1 MWPAARA
8 SSSASWC
15 WKLPKPTALATVGN
29 LWLATLSTLLFD
41 AYLANAKEHAKE
53 ICGTGIWVR
62 KNAERKAVESN
73 CALCATRTSSR
84 RKVSNSPAAS
94 AKVGASL
101 TSSGVMP
108 WMEMLTSSKCS
119 MPAGGWHSHTLDSVS
134 SPATKRTAPIWQIDA
149 QLPFAVSTSTATK
162 SKPGVEVAASSP
174 AAGLLDSSVILP
186 ERTSLI
192 HSAQPWAS
200 WLGAKVIVQGADLV
214 SAKLM
219 TIRPE
224 AAAVGWTA
232 STASISA
239 KAISRRNSPVSEA
252 VSCEGT

>member
-108 WMEMLTSSKCS
+108 WMEILTSSKCS

-134 SPATKRTAPIWQIDA
+134 SPATNRTAPIWQIDA

-174 AAGLLDSSVILP
+174 AAGLLDSSVIFP

-200 WLGAKVIVQGADLV
+200 
-214 SAKLM
+214 
-219 TIRPE
+219 
-224 AAAVGWTA
+224 
-232 STASISA
+232 
-239 KAISRRNSPVSEA
+239 
-252 VSCEGT
+252 